1 MSCIAGIMV
10 VVIGGVTTGRE
21 VVRLLLIIVV
31 ITVEDIVIDWTCVV
45 VGVGNVPESC
55 QGIQRTRYFLSY
67 DLRECRIAAGTE
79 LINVIVMRR
88 GIAVEVISVQGIF
101 SFSHNRHA

>member
-55 QGIQRTRYFLSY
+55 
-67 DLRECRIAAGTE
+67 
-79 LINVIVMRR
+79 
-88 GIAVEVISVQGIF
+88 
-101 SFSHNRHA
+101 